1 MRLIVAFVLACAVA
15 PASAQTPAGLVGT
28 WQLASRVDRDSDGK
42 AVEEPSLGMDPLGYL
57 IYDSA
62 GHVAV
67 QLMAKHRGSDPCQ
80 VTAPSVANNLTQVS
94 GYEAYFGHYEVDGTA
109 GTVTH
114 IIEGALSP
122 SDVGR
127 RLTRRFKLEEDTLTI
142 QFEPGGQDDRRITRT
157 IVWRR
162 VTRSGRAA

>member
-1 MRLIVAFVLACAVA
+1 MRLVIAFVLACAVA
-15 PASAQTPAGLVGT
+15 PASAQTPAGLIGT
-28 WQLASRVDRDSDGK
+28 WQLASRVDRDSDGR
-42 AVEEPSLGMDPLGYL
+42 AVEEPSLGVDPLGYL
-57 IYDSA
+57 IYDNA

-80 VTAPSVANNLTQVS
+80 VTAPSIANNLTQVK
-94 GYEAYFGHYEVDGTA
+94 GYEAYFGRYEVDSAT

-127 RLTRRFKLEEDTLTI
+127 RLTRRFKLEADTLTI
-142 QFEPGGQDDRRITRT
+142 QFEPGGQNGRRITRT

-162 VTRSGRAA
+162 VTRGGGAA